1 MTLSQFVSQNK
12 DYGKDVSQG
21 KVLPLDY
28 LVSIYNS
35 IKSSEFEVHKK
46 TPGGGGEDKKEAA
59 VDNLFH
65 IDVTEV
71 DLDKIVN
78 DDGWQDMLRRSQVKI

>member
-12 DYGKDVSQG
+12 DYGQDVSKG
-21 KVLPLDY
+21 KILPLEY

-46 TPGGGGEDKKEAA
+46 TAGGTETKKES
-59 VDNLFH
+59 DTNLFN
-65 IDVTEV
+65 IDLTVRV
-71 DLDKIVN
+71 IFFFYIILFIFKYC
-78 DDGWQDMLRRSQVKI
+78 QQYR